1 MATFRVFKE
10 SGEFVTVHKAFIHDA
25 SLSWKAKGILLY
37 LLSRPDDWQI
47 YETELIKHTS
57 DKLSS
62 LKSGLKQLEEAGY
75 IKRKRKRDDK
85 GRMQGYEYEVYEQPT
100 HIRKSNVD
108 EKESIHMRKSNVGK
122 SNDGKTNVGKSNDG
136 KSNDGKSH
144 TTNNN
149 RTNNDST
156 KNKST
161 NNNSSSS
168 TSATQPPQP
177 PSVFNFY
184 QENGFGIL
192 RPVIVDQVNAWIND
206 FGANGEDIVIRAL
219 KEAAENNV
227 YKWNYVNQIL
237 KNWYENNIKSIEDVE
252 ARKKERIKNNNQA
265 IEKDYDNSQY
275 SDLF

>member
-122 SNDGKTNVGKSNDG
+122 SNDGKTDVG

-161 NNNSSSS
+161 KNNGSSS

-192 RPVIVDQVNAWIND
+192 RPVIVDQVNAWIDD

>member
-85 GRMQGYEYEVYEQPT
+85 GRMQGYEYEVYEQPI

-108 EKESIHMRKSNVGK
+108 EKESIHMRKSN
-122 SNDGKTNVGKSNDG
+122 DGKTDVG

-149 RTNNDST
+149 RTNSDST

-161 NNNSSSS
+161 NNNGSSS

-192 RPVIVDQVNAWIND
+192 RPVIVDQINAWIDD